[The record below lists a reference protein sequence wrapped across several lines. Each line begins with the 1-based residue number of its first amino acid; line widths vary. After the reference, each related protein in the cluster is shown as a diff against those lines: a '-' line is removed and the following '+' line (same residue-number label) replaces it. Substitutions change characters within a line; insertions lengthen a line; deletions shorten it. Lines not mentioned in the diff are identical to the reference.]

1 MLSYNRFRQ
10 SYNKLVDRYIA
21 LTQFSAGRLKEGGLP
36 SEKIVIKPNFIPSAP
51 QAGKGDGNYVIY
63 VGRLSE
69 EKGLR
74 TLLSAWRQLDNIQL
88 KIVGDGPLREE
99 LETNARDLNLNT
111 PIEFLGYRNRDEI
124 LNLLGA
130 ASLQVVPSEWYE
142 GFPMVILEA
151 LASGT
156 PVLASKIGSL
166 DEIIIE
172 GETGYKFIPGNADD
186 LANKVKLH
194 MLNNNHEAL
203 RCNARKQYEDNYSPE
218 QNISQLLDIYNQVLK
233 I

>member
-1 MLSYNRFRQ
+1 M
-10 SYNKLVDRYIA
+10 KLFESTYKKDYVHYERVFDTDTDTSISR
-21 LTQFSAGRLKEGGLP
+21 
-36 SEKIVIKPNFIPSAP
+36 KI
-51 QAGKGDGNYVIY
+51 
-63 VGRLSE
+63 
-69 EKGLR
+69 
-74 TLLSAWRQLDNIQL
+74 
-88 KIVGDGPLREE
+88 
-99 LETNARDLNLNT
+99 
-111 PIEFLGYRNRDEI
+111 
-124 LNLLGA
+124 
-130 ASLQVVPSEWYE
+130 SLPSEWYE

-172 GETGYKFIPGNADD
+172 GETGYKFTPGDTDD

-203 RCNARKQYEDNYSPE
+203 RFNARKQYEDHYSPK

-233 I
+233 V